1 MTENPVLVYA
11 KAKKETGAEI
21 TLSTGYP
28 ARIIPVGSSLIEDI
42 INSIP
47 EPKIPTFFNEDKQRE
62 EENPSDPSYLQAMTD
77 VQRRRAMAAME
88 ALLVFGVEVAL
99 PDNEAWLNKLRY
111 LERRKAVSLDGYD
124 LDDPLDRD
132 LLFKKYVAIGTAD
145 LIAIGRKA
153 GLNAADIEDAARTFQ
168 SK

>member
-1 MTENPVLVYA
+1 MTHPVLDYA
-11 KAKKETGAEI
+11 KTKKEAGAEVV
-21 TLSTGYP
+21 LSTGYP

-42 INSIP
+42 INSIH

-62 EENPSDPSYLQAMTD
+62 EENPNDPVYLQAMAD

-99 PDNEAWLNKLRY
+99 PDDDNWLNKLRY
-111 LERRKAVSLDGYD
+111 LERRKAVSLDGYNI
-124 LDDPLDRD
+124 DDPLDRD
-132 LLFKKYVAIGTAD
+132 LLFKKYVAIGTTD

-153 GLNAADIEDAARTFQ
+153 GLNAADIEYAARTFQ
-168 SK
+168 GK